1 MTSFLIGLALLSIFP
16 AMFIWEDYEKN
27 KDERDRNV

>member
-16 AMFIWEDYEKN
+16 TMFIWEDYEKN